1 MCTVENEHSVL
12 VCDIAI
18 QGVREAVSTAFGDSV
33 QFTPAPGQG
42 TRVEVA
48 PTIDEETF
56 QEVTRAAIVAA
67 QQKNATQNPWA
78 FQALYLIDKRRTI
91 SSSSFWTFYVLH
103 HISAQ
108 AWTTS
113 R

>member
-1 MCTVENEHSVL
+1 MCTVENGHSVL
-12 VCDIAI
+12 VCD
-18 QGVREAVSTAFGDSV
+18 
-33 QFTPAPGQG
+33 
-42 TRVEVA
+42 
-48 PTIDEETF
+48 
-56 QEVTRAAIVAA
+56 RAAIVAA